1 MFSFGKIGRLMTVVA
16 SIALALTVLGPRNLA
31 QAAEQPN
38 LLVVGED
45 ADQDTVPR
53 GSRIFNR
60 VLAALTSDMSELG
73 FMVYDETAVG
83 MDITNPGRVRRVD
96 AELIS
101 VAQRIQQP
109 PIDAIVVFQIYAS
122 VQQNAYSD
130 IKELRVR
137 IAGRMIQ
144 VQTGKALGNFEVAV
158 GPRGLRP
165 LPVSCN
171 RDCILEH
178 VGNEAKPIAHEVG
191 IVLARKLDELSPTKP
206 KRSSELTAPAPAEA
220 AATPAVAPPASAST
234 CTGLSTAYT
243 IVMRGFDA
251 DDTGQIERLLMSF
264 QGYEHHRPVR
274 AQTRL
279 SEYWYETCSDQARLE
294 RNLRVMLEQMPGQ
307 TRLALSGHRFE
318 IQKIPAA
325 GKR

>member
-1 MFSFGKIGRLMTVVA
+1 MFTFEKIGRLMIAVA
-16 SIALALTVLGPRNLA
+16 SLVLTLTIMGPENHARA
-31 QAAEQPN
+31 GEQPN
-38 LLVVGED
+38 LLIVGED

-60 VLAALTSDMSELG
+60 VLAALTSDMGELG
-73 FMVYDETAVG
+73 FKVYDETAVG

-96 AELIS
+96 AELIT

-109 PIDAIVVFQIYAS
+109 PIDVVVVFQTYAS

-158 GPRGLRP
+158 GPRGLKP
-165 LPVSCN
+165 LPVNCN

-178 VGNEAKPIAHEVG
+178 VGDEAKPIAHEVG
-191 IVLARKLDELSPTKP
+191 IVLARKLDELSPTKQ
-206 KRSSELTAPAPAEA
+206 KSELTAPAPAVA
-220 AATPAVAPPASAST
+220 AVTAPALAGVKSGACS
-234 CTGLSTAYT
+234 GMSTAYT
-243 IVMRGFDA
+243 IVIRGYDP
-251 DDTGQIERLLMSF
+251 DDLGQIERTMMSF

-294 RNLRVMLEQMPGQ
+294 RNLRIMLEQMPGQ
-307 TRLALSGHRFE
+307 NRLALSAHRFE
-318 IQKIPAA
+318 IQRIQGA